1 MLKKLKRRFGISA
14 PKVTVRTHV
23 PWYWRWLVLSI
34 MAAVVVGF
42 AWAAYD
48 IGGKLAGFDR
58 GQARQEIARLVAENT
73 GLSGELAGLR
83 NDLTKNERQ
92 LEIERAT
99 HEDLAKQIKLLS
111 DENAELKEDLA
122 FFQTLM
128 PASSKVGGVSVN
140 RFKLLP
146 DAMPGEYRYRLL
158 ILQASQRAAEFHG
171 RLQLL
176 VMLELDGKAQTLLL
190 PSDGEQSDAPPYRL
204 NFKFYQRVEGG
215 FKVAPEAVIKSV
227 QVRVFQDGVAA
238 PKLSSSF
245 NL

>member
-1 MLKKLKRRFGISA
+1 MLRRLKQRFGISA

-23 PWYWRWLVLSI
+23 PWYWRWLALSI
-34 MAAVVVGF
+34 MGAVVIGF

-58 GQARQEIARLVAENT
+58 GQARQEISRLAAEN
-73 GLSGELAGLR
+73 AGLGGDLAIAR
-83 NDLTKNERQ
+83 NDLVKYERQ

-99 HEDLAKQIKLLS
+99 HEDLTRQIRVLT

-158 ILQASQRAAEFHG
+158 LLQASQRAAEFHG

-176 VMLELDGKAQTLLL
+176 VMYEQDGNAQTLLL
-190 PSDGEQSDAPPYRL
+190 PGDSEQSDAPPYRL
-204 NFKFYQRVEGG
+204 HFKFYQRVEGG
-215 FKVAPEAVIKSV
+215 FRVAPEAVIKSV
-227 QVRVFQDGVAA
+227 QVRVFQDGVTA